1 MKNQNILFRI
11 FSGKK
16 LAITSVLLLG
26 VFWLLVTATTQE
38 ESVPSC
44 NCGTLINVAFNSD
57 IPGDSKLI
65 TGQTQADC
73 FAWWEFVTLNWPTD
87 SDESF
92 GQPGSTNL
100 VQWETYM
107 NREVLLSQDGSPP
120 PPWGDAQ
127 KAPDHLMALAKSAPS
142 GMKVLYRQSK
152 LDKSESLVVSETGQA
167 FPNNL
172 PNWLGAQNGT
182 NLWYEVLVNKDEYD
196 FIVKNKFYNADNQ
209 YNYVKDGK
217 VIDFPRGNSKGIV
230 GAIEL
235 KASWME
241 VPDPDAPKW
250 DRYKLSKAWLID
262 PDSQAGREATVAL
275 IGLHILHKTESQP
288 TWLWA
293 TFEHVDNVP
302 GSNPKAD
309 AYNLYSPDPRV
320 HQVNVPA
327 NCGKNPNKQDRVY
340 TIDTVANKPPTYYLC
355 EGAGPV
361 SMQVRRVIPID
372 TDAKAVNKLLQ
383 NYIATNFPGSVWANY
398 ELVNMVWST
407 TPQNKQNNQVP
418 QGVKSMQPLIPVAN
432 SASETFIQT
441 ATCLDCH
448 QFAPIALS
456 SMQPDSTNF
465 AANFSFVLEFAGYP
479 GKKD

>member
-1 MKNQNILFRI
+1 MKNQNKLLKI
-11 FSGKK
+11 FIGKK
-16 LAITSVLLLG
+16 LAITSALFLG
-26 VFWLLVTATTQE
+26 AFWLLVTATTNE
-38 ESVPSC
+38 DAVAPC
-44 NCGTLINVAFNSD
+44 NCGTLINIEFGADV
-57 IPGDSKLI
+57 PGDNKLI

-73 FAWWEFVTLNWPTD
+73 FAWSEFVALNWPID
-87 SDESF
+87 PQESF
-92 GQPGSTNL
+92 GQPGSTGL

-107 NREVLLSQDGSPP
+107 NREVLMAKDGSPP
-120 PPWGDAQ
+120 PPWGDDQ
-127 KAPDHLMALAKSAPS
+127 KAPDHLMAFAKNAPS
-142 GMKVLYRQSK
+142 GVKVLFHQSK
-152 LDKSESLVVSETGQA
+152 FNTESLDETGQA
-167 FPNNL
+167 APENA

-196 FIVKNKFYNADNQ
+196 FIVKNGFYNADSQ

-217 VIDFPRGNSKGIV
+217 VIDFPRGNSSGRV

-241 VPDPDAPKW
+241 VPDPDDPKW
-250 DRYKLSKAWLID
+250 NRYKLSEAWLID
-262 PDSQAGREATVAL
+262 PGSSTGRAATVAL

-293 TFEHVDNVP
+293 TFEHIDNVP

-309 AYNLYSPDPRV
+309 SYNLYSDNPQA
-320 HQVNVPA
+320 HQVNVPG
-327 NCGKNPNKQDRVY
+327 NCGKNPNKTAKIY
-340 TIDTVANKPPTYYLC
+340 TIDTIANQPPSYYLC
-355 EGAGPV
+355 NGAGPV

-372 TDAKAVNKLLQ
+372 TDAKAVNKLVQ
-383 NYIATNFPGSVWANY
+383 NYIAKNFPGSVWANY
-398 ELVNMVWST
+398 QLVNMVWST
-407 TPQNKQNNQVP
+407 TPQNNQNNQVP

-432 SASETFIQT
+432 AASETFIQT

-456 SMQPDSTNF
+456 SKQPESTNF
-465 AANFSFVLEFAGYP
+465 AANFSFVLEFAGYQ